1 VAARLSEEV
10 ASSCRYPRARTKPA
24 LWTKTKVGFRAVAGA
39 GSELV
44 ALEED
49 ARQLYSPKLVAF
61 ARPSLGPNR
70 SIGHF
75 KRSLKLKEMVIGHAN
90 RRL

>member
-1 VAARLSEEV
+1 MDFARDE
-10 ASSCRYPRARTKPA
+10 
-24 LWTKTKVGFRAVAGA
+24 VAGA
-39 GSELV
+39 GPELF
-44 ALEED
+44 AWGRMR